1 MFFNQIKS
9 MFRDALFYVSSHIT
23 PYLATPDKD
32 FTRRRKLP
40 PELLISFLVSQGA
53 SSSSNELD
61 DFFDLQPDS
70 PSLSALN
77 QQRDKLKPQALEEV
91 FHQLDASLLKLGIP
105 SNYRLLAAD
114 GSSFSFSSS
123 PKWAPEDYFV
133 SGGHSA
139 KGFYSIHL
147 NALYDLDTHTY
158 QDALIQ
164 PIHSKDEF
172 KAFCTMVDRLETPE
186 GISDIFIADRGYCSY
201 NNMAHVLEKKQFFLF
216 RSKDVNV
223 RGAAGHLPVPKQGSF
238 DVCLDIAIR
247 RSHSKKVT
255 PSGDYMAF
263 VDAASA
269 FDFVPYGSTDTYTVP
284 VRVVRFPLDDGS
296 YECLMTN
303 LPADGFS
310 MEDIKRLYFSRWGI
324 ETSFRKLKYTIGL
337 SSFHS
342 YKVEFIRQEIWAKLI
357 AYNLTETIVSH
368 TVAETGKDTKHTYK
382 VNFTAA
388 AHICRVFFRLKARK
402 NPADVMALLS
412 RKLIPVRNGRSFPR
426 LQTAHFRRPKY
437 FLYRAA

>member
-53 SSSSNELD
+53 SSTGNELD
-61 DFFDLQPDS
+61 DFFDFRCDS

-77 QQRDKLKPQALEEV
+77 QQRDKLKPQAFGEV
-91 FHQLDASLLKLGIP
+91 FRQFNGSLSKLETP
-105 SNYRLLAAD
+105 SGYRLLAAD
-114 GSSFSFSSS
+114 GSSFSFFSS
-123 PKWAPEDYFV
+123 PKWASDDYLV

-139 KGFYSIHL
+139 KGFYSVHL

-158 QDALIQ
+158 KDAVIQ
-164 PIHSKDEF
+164 PVHFKDEF
-172 KAFCTMVDRLETPE
+172 RAFCTMVDRLETPE

-223 RGAAGHLPVPKQGSF
+223 RGAAGHLPIPKEGAF
-238 DVCLDIAIR
+238 DLCLDIVIK
-247 RSHSKKVT
+247 RSHSKKIT
-255 PSGDYMAF
+255 ASGDYVTF
-263 VDAASA
+263 VGAAST
-269 FDFVPYGSTDTYTVP
+269 FDFVAYGSPDTYTIP
-284 VRVVRFPLDDGS
+284 VRVVRFPLDNGS
-296 YECLMTN
+296 YECIMTN

-337 SSFHS
+337 GSFHS
-342 YKVEFIRQEIWAKLI
+342 YKPEFIKQEIWAKLI
-357 AYNLTETIVSH
+357 AYNLTETVVNH
-368 TVAETGKDTKHTYK
+368 TAAETGKNTKHSYK
-382 VNFTAA
+382 VNFTEA
-388 AHICRVFFRLKARK
+388 AHICRVFFRLNSRK
-402 NPADVMALLS
+402 NPADVMPLLS

-426 LQTAHFRRPKY
+426 LQTAHFRRPGY

>member
-9 MFRDALFYVSSHIT
+9 MFRDAIFYVSSHIT
-23 PYLATPDKD
+23 PYLTTPDKD

-53 SSSSNELD
+53 SCTGNEFD
-61 DFFDLQPDS
+61 DFFDFCPDS

-91 FHQLDASLLKLGIP
+91 FRQLNVSRSKLEPP

-114 GSSFSFSSS
+114 GSSFSFFSTK
-123 PKWAPEDYFV
+123 KWTSEDYFV
-133 SGGHSA
+133 SEGHSA
-139 KGFYSIHL
+139 KGFYSVHL

-164 PIHSKDEF
+164 PVHLKDEF
-172 KAFCTMVDRLETPE
+172 RAFCTMVDRLETPD

-201 NNMAHVLEKKQFFLF
+201 NNMAHVLEKNQFFLF
-216 RSKDVNV
+216 RSKDVNI
-223 RGAAGHLPVPKQGSF
+223 RGMAGHLPVPKEGAF
-238 DVCLDIAIR
+238 DLCLDIVIK
-247 RSHSKKVT
+247 RSHSKKIT
-255 PSGDYMAF
+255 ASGDYVTF

-269 FDFVPYGSTDTYTVP
+269 FDFVPYGSLDTYTIP

-296 YECLMTN
+296 FECIMTN
-303 LPADGFS
+303 LPADEFS
-310 MEDIKRLYFSRWGI
+310 SQDIKRLYFSRWGI

-342 YKVEFIRQEIWAKLI
+342 YKAEFIKQEIWAKLI

-368 TVAETGKDTKHTYK
+368 TVVETRGNTKHSYK

-388 AHICRVFFRLKARK
+388 AHICRVFFRLDSRK
-402 NPADVMALLS
+402 NPADVTALLS